1 MSVEIAVDTDIRG
14 QLQSRAIA
22 AVADRRHGVV
32 AARHL
37 LAPASAA
44 GPDAALSHRS
54 AAALWGIR
62 PTARPQIE
70 VTAPRRS
77 RHGIQVHQA
86 RLARDEV
93 TVHDGIP
100 VTTPAR
106 TLVDLAAVLRPDQL
120 KQAVNE
126 AEILRLPYPDLSR
139 YKGRRGVSALRT
151 RAEPVMTRSRLER
164 DFIGFLD
171 AHGLPTP
178 LVNRPLNGREP
189 DFRWPEQ
196 KLIAELDGFGTHGT
210 RQAFE
215 DDRARD
221 RRLLIAG
228 RRVIRITFRQLQEQP
243 GTVAGDLAQLL

>member
-1 MSVEIAVDTDIRG
+1 
-14 QLQSRAIA
+14 
-22 AVADRRHGVV
+22 
-32 AARHL
+32 
-37 LAPASAA
+37 
-44 GPDAALSHRS
+44 
-54 AAALWGIR
+54 
-62 PTARPQIE
+62 
-70 VTAPRRS
+70 
-77 RHGIQVHQA
+77 
-86 RLARDEV
+86 
-93 TVHDGIP
+93 
-100 VTTPAR
+100 
-106 TLVDLAAVLRPDQL
+106 
-120 KQAVNE
+120 
-126 AEILRLPYPDLSR
+126 
-139 YKGRRGVSALRT
+139 
-151 RAEPVMTRSRLER
+151 MTRSRLER